1 MVKSKNEL
9 GRKFIVAAI
18 QFCSNEDKAGNL
30 KLAGKF
36 IYNAVKNDADNTVF
50 VVNYYI

>member
-1 MVKSKNEL
+1 MAKSKNES

-36 IYNAVKNDADNTVF
+36 IDNAVKEGADVVVF
-50 VVNYYI
+50 AVNYYI